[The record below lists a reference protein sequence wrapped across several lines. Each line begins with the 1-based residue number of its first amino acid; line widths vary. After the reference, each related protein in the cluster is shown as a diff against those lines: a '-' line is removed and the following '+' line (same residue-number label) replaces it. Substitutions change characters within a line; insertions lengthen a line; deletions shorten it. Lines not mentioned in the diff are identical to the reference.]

1 LDCFIDFLPPYRHT
15 LYTLLAIIFLFI
27 FFVSLLESPHTM
39 SKVEMLGQSPI
50 ASDRLIRPLSPA
62 TRAGDFVFVSGQVP
76 TDAQGQVIVGGIE
89 AQTRQVFARLQD
101 ALALADCTLADVAKV
116 SVWLDDARDFAA
128 FNRVYMECFGE
139 HRPARST
146 VESRLMIDAKVEMDV
161 TAYKPR

>member
-1 LDCFIDFLPPYRHT
+1 MT
-15 LYTLLAIIFLFI
+15 
-27 FFVSLLESPHTM
+27 
-39 SKVEMLGQSPI
+39 VETLGQSPI
-50 ASDRLIRPLSPA
+50 ASDRQARPLSPA

-76 TDAQGQVIVGGIE
+76 TDDKGEVVVGGIE
-89 AQTRQVFARLQD
+89 AQTRQVFQRLTQ

-116 SVWLDDARDFAA
+116 NVWLADARDFGS

-161 TAYKPR
+161 TAYKPRG

>member
-1 LDCFIDFLPPYRHT
+1 
-15 LYTLLAIIFLFI
+15 
-27 FFVSLLESPHTM
+27 M
-39 SKVEMLGQSPI
+39 SKVEMLGQSPL
-50 ASDRLIRPLSPA
+50 ASDRQIRPLSPA

-76 TDAQGQVIVGGIE
+76 TDENGQVIVGGIE
-89 AQTRQVFARLQD
+89 AQTRRVFDRLQE

-128 FNRVYMECFGE
+128 FNRVYMECFGS